1 MTRSIL
7 LATVSLAMALAFG
20 MASAQTPPPAGQQ
33 APPRAPGAPAA
44 PGQAQAPG
52 QGAPSQ
58 GAPGYG
64 NPSQDAEG
72 VPWPVAFVISVELLR
87 SRDGRD
93 IVQARGLVTSKGW
106 SKPRLIPINSGPP
119 IDGVLDLLFEA
130 TAPAAP
136 LPAPLGDFMEVDAL
150 LPISHN
156 HPYKAIRVRSATKS
170 LTLKQLPGYVEVR
183 KLKNDCANCIGKYFV
198 AKGGT
203 PPAGIPADNIVKEED
218 LLWEVRAIK
227 PGEGIANYTLNP
239 NRLTLVLT
247 EDGRISDAGWD

>member
-1 MTRSIL
+1 MTRSTL
-7 LATVSLAMALAFG
+7 FATVSLAAALAFG
-20 MASAQTPPPAGQQ
+20 IASAQSPPPAGQQ
-33 APPRAPGAPAA
+33 AAPGAQGGPP
-44 PGQAQAPG
+44 PGG
-52 QGAPSQ
+52 
-58 GAPGYG
+58 PGYG
-64 NPSQDAEG
+64 GPPDSGAEG
-72 VPWPVAFVISVELLR
+72 PAWPIAFVVSVELLR

-119 IDGVLDLLFEA
+119 IDGVLDLLFSA
-130 TAPAAP
+130 NAPPSPA
-136 LPAPLGDFMEVDAL
+136 PAPLGDFMEIDAL
-150 LPISHN
+150 LPISHQ

-183 KLKNDCANCIGKYFV
+183 KLKNDCGKCIGKYFV

-227 PGEGIANYTLNP
+227 PNEGIPDYTLNP